1 MVHRTWCG
9 RAFSAF
15 TIPHSPFPGYRM
27 DERLKKRILMFYLAG
42 VINAFLGLYV
52 VIEGRAFL
60 PPETVRWLTLFF
72 FAFAAVDFW
81 FPRVLKKKWLEERA
95 RQEMQR
101 KSESP

>member
-1 MVHRTWCG
+1 
-9 RAFSAF
+9 
-15 TIPHSPFPGYRM
+15 M

-52 VIEGRAFL
+52 AIEGRAFL
-60 PPETVRWLTLFF
+60 PPETVRWLALFF

-95 RQEMQR
+95 RLAKAREEGGGMR
-101 KSESP
+101 DDEKSKNPER

>member
-1 MVHRTWCG
+1 
-9 RAFSAF
+9 
-15 TIPHSPFPGYRM
+15 M

-52 VIEGRAFL
+52 AIEGRAFL

-81 FPRVLKKKWLEERA
+81 FPRVLKKKWLQA
-95 RQEMQR
+95 QAKLNAQRQAPAS
-101 KSESP
+101 KNPGSP